1 MRLAISTPSSRRWY
15 GLAASA
21 RTRCA
26 CVVRLVRV
34 HDHGGRQVLAIGC
47 QYGALDREI
56 PGLSAE
62 YVAVPVLSI
71 PAGDF
76 ALRQDAV
83 LLLRQL
89 ALSADDLVF
98 LPALAPAT
106 LSRLVDASRLKVMLT
121 DHNALSAPLDF
132 LAPAVVGV
140 VDHHEDT
147 GAFASAAY
155 YQVDPTCGSACTLVA
170 HLLQN
175 GAPALLSAE
184 VQQLLSAP
192 ILLDT
197 EALKGP
203 KTSALDRQ
211 LAADFGLLREGTA
224 EPTAAAEA
232 QHQALLDQRV
242 SVGALTS
249 AQRLR
254 KDYKQWTHASLTY
267 GIATVPCSLRAWTDA
282 LADIEDA
289 LAEVPPTAPP
299 LCPPAFPARLSCDE
313 SRRKQPPAPAGCHTD
328 ASTQAA
334 EANGLG
340 LLLVMLTSKD
350 EDSGQF
356 QRQLLVYSADPAQMQ
371 QCAAFLAAS
380 SFPAFE
386 SLGVPPSLALDSAA
400 IAAAAPRWHGRRALA
415 FQQGN
420 VKASRKQLQP
430 AVEAFCRQLLG
441 GR

>member
-232 QHQALLDQRV
+232 QHQTLLDQRV

-299 LCPPAFPARLSCDE
+299 LCPLP
-313 SRRKQPPAPAGCHTD
+313 
-328 ASTQAA
+328 
-334 EANGLG
+334 
-340 LLLVMLTSKD
+340 
-350 EDSGQF
+350 
-356 QRQLLVYSADPAQMQ
+356 
-371 QCAAFLAAS
+371 FL
-380 SFPAFE
+380 
-386 SLGVPPSLALDSAA
+386 LALPATRVDANSHPHRPFVTRMHRRRR
-400 IAAAAPRWHGRRALA
+400 PRRMG
-415 FQQGN
+415 
-420 VKASRKQLQP
+420 
-430 AVEAFCRQLLG
+430 
-441 GR
+441 